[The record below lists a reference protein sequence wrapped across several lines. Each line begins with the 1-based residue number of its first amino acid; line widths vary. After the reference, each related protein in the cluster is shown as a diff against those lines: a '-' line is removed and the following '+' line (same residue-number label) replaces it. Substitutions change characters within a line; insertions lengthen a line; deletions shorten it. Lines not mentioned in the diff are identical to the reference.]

1 MPKFSFTT
9 VKAAFAFLGIKDD
22 HEKSINSDV
31 NGITSLV
38 IQLDDYNEIQN
49 KGMAFFVMGLG
60 NRTIGGSPQGNQNW
74 AKQTPFYKSQQT
86 KNPIPLLLIE
96 KDGAITSQGV
106 FVVHS
111 IYKRIGPQGF
121 AYFQIK
127 LVRTICP
134 DLQTKQLTQRAN

>member
-1 MPKFSFTT
+1 MPKFSFET
-9 VKAAFAFLGIKDD
+9 VKAAFAFLGLKDD
-22 HEKSINSDV
+22 PEKSINSDV

-49 KGMAFFVMGLG
+49 NGIAFYIMGLG
-60 NRTIGGSPQGNQNW
+60 TRTHSGSPQGNQNW
-74 AKQTPFYKSQQT
+74 TKQVPFYKSQQT

-106 FVVHS
+106 FIVHS
-111 IYKRIGPQGF
+111 IFKRVGPQGF
-121 AYFQIK
+121 AYFHIK

-134 DLQTKQLTQRAN
+134 DLQTKRLVQRAN